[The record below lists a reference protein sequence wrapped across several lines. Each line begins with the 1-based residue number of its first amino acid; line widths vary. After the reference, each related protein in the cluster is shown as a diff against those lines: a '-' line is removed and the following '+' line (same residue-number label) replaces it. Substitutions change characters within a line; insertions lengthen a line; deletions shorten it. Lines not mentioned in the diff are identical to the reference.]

1 MLEICLICKYVANF
15 HQWVP
20 MTTELEFLCFMIS
33 SNQFLEYKIHK
44 NRKTELMASPI
55 AMTWQ
60 KKSLVQVS
68 TYDVLILKMPPG
80 K

>member
-20 MTTELEFLCFMIS
+20 MTTELEFLCFMTS

-68 TYDVLILKMPPG
+68 TYVLILKMPPG

>member
-20 MTTELEFLCFMIS
+20 MTTELEFLCFMTS

-60 KKSLVQVS
+60 KISLVQVS